1 MKETIDAYVQSIV
14 RKAGK
19 DGIELSIVG
28 NKVYEKYKIK
38 PRDYGYAQFN
48 KYIKSLEHIVVE
60 QNGAKL
66 IARYKK

>member
-1 MKETIDAYVQSIV
+1 M
-14 RKAGK
+14 
-19 DGIELSIVG
+19 
-28 NKVYEKYKIK
+28 
-38 PRDYGYAQFN
+38 AQFN